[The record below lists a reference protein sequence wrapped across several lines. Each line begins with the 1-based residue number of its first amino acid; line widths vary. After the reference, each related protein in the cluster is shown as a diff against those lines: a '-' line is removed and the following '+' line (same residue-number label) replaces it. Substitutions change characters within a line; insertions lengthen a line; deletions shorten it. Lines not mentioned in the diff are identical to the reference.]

1 MTTCPNCGFLLEL
14 TRREQEGGAEF
25 DTEKVIKSILSGEEK
40 EFSFSA
46 KNLYQ
51 TKEFKELKPEEQ
63 TEITQKI
70 EQFKKDNQG
79 EMTSYLTCQR
89 KECGFISQLAPMTII
104 YSKSSEKIA
113 HLQTHENIDNMI
125 YDTTLPHTRYYTCK
139 NSSCPSH
146 TDPTKKDAF
155 FFRVGTYNYQLSYIC
170 LTCKETWTI
179 KN

>member
-70 EQFKKDNQG
+70 EQFKKDKNI
-79 EMTSYLTCQR
+79 
-89 KECGFISQLAPMTII
+89 KII
-104 YSKSSEKIA
+104 IEKPVIKIRLLKILGIEIILIKSRGKI
-113 HLQTHENIDNMI
+113 
-125 YDTTLPHTRYYTCK
+125 K
-139 NSSCPSH
+139 
-146 TDPTKKDAF
+146 
-155 FFRVGTYNYQLSYIC
+155 
-170 LTCKETWTI
+170 
-179 KN
+179 